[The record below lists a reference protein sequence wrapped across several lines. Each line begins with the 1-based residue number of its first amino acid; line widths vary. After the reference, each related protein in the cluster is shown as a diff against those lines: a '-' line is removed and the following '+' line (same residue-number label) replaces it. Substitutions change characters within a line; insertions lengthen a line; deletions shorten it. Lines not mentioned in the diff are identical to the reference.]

1 MLNLERQEALRERYK
16 QEHPLYLTS
25 RDIYEELLVRYVNSD
40 SRVLD
45 TGCGQAGIVEQVMP
59 IVKQAV
65 GIDQT
70 FGDYR
75 ETIKLRDLVQGKL
88 EALPFSP
95 DSFDVISCTWVLEHL
110 KNPKRVFREFA
121 RVLCPDGI
129 LLFLAPN
136 AHNYVTLM
144 SRSVPNWLHELMIH
158 ALYNRDRGFTF
169 PVYYRANTK
178 SVLDDSLG
186 RLNFVCEC
194 FQYVGDPTYIAF
206 NEPLYRLGVALERL
220 TDFQRTRQL
229 KVHFVAAYRYR
240 G

>member
-1 MLNLERQEALRERYK
+1 MLDLERQEALRERYR
-16 QEHPLYLTS
+16 QEHPSYLTS
-25 RDIYEELLVRYVNSD
+25 RDVYEELLARYVNSD
-40 SRVLD
+40 SKVLD
-45 TGCGQAGIVEQVMP
+45 AGCGQAGIVEQVMP
-59 IVKQAV
+59 VVKQAI

-75 ETIKLRDLVQGKL
+75 ETIKLQDLVQGKL
-88 EALPFSP
+88 EDLPFSP
-95 DSFDVISCTWVLEHL
+95 NSFDVISCTWVLEHL

-121 RVLCPDGI
+121 RVLYPDGI

-144 SRSVPNWLHELMIH
+144 NRAVPSWLHELMTQ
-158 ALYNRDRGFTF
+158 ALYGRERRFTF

-178 SVLDDSLG
+178 SILNNFLS
-186 RLNFVCEC
+186 RLNFVCEY
-194 FQYVGDPTYIAF
+194 FQYVSDPTYIAF

-220 TDFQRTRQL
+220 TDFQRTCQF

>member
-1 MLNLERQEALRERYK
+1 MLSLGRQETLRERYK
-16 QEHPLYLTS
+16 REHPRYLTS
-25 RDIYEELLVRYVNSD
+25 RDIYEELLATYIRSD
-40 SRVLD
+40 SKVLD
-45 TGCGQAGIVEQVMP
+45 AGCGQAGIVERVMP

-65 GIDQT
+65 GLDQT
-70 FGDYR
+70 FENYR

-88 EALPFSP
+88 VDLPFSP
-95 DSFDVISCTWVLEHL
+95 NSFDVISCTWVLEHL
-110 KNPKRVFREFA
+110 KNPQRVFREFA

-136 AHNYVTLM
+136 AHNYITWIN
-144 SRSVPNWLHELMIH
+144 RSVPNWLHKLMTH
-158 ALYNRDRGFTF
+158 ALYGRERHFTF

-178 SVLDDSLG
+178 SILGDSLN

-220 TDFQRTRQL
+220 TDFGRIRHF
-229 KVHFVAAYRYR
+229 KIHFVAAYRYR